1 MNKNVPKT
9 HTPSSKN
16 TQIHTYRRKSL
27 RRKTLKKPYELNL
40 YGSLQTHKR
49 FKGTGG
55 KTSSTLEKKSQF
67 KEAAKFYQLLLN

>member
-9 HTPSSKN
+9 HTPSSEN
-16 TQIHTYRRKSL
+16 TQTHIYRRKGL

-40 YGSLQTHKR
+40 FGSLRTQKR

-55 KTSSTLEKKSQF
+55 KTSSTMEKKSQF